1 MSIFYYRFGIVILMW
16 ISHVSLSNCPSCQ
29 LLYTFGV
36 HSLSWF
42 HFLYPSLCEKGGQ
55 WLVTGLWLSPVYST
69 NWSDFH
75 DMTDILLKVVF
86 NTITLTHIYYY
97 QTLRY
102 SAFMLLNC
110 MCLTTQG
117 QTINTMLF
125 IFLVKNVEPSEQS

>member
-1 MSIFYYRFGIVILMW
+1 MCICYYIFGILMW

-42 HFLYPSLCEKGGQ
+42 HFLYPSLCDKGGQ
-55 WLVTGLWLSPVYST
+55 WIVTGLWLSSVFST

-75 DMTDILLKVVF
+75 DITDILLKVVF
-86 NTITLTHIYYY
+86 K
-97 QTLRY
+97 
-102 SAFMLLNC
+102 
-110 MCLTTQG
+110 TQD

-125 IFLVKNVEPSEQS
+125 VCLVKMWNYQNNHKIGYHKMKNNTTLLKQIQNHIAKS